1 MEERLQ
7 VRIEADIKDFQKG
20 MSQVERNLQRA
31 DQIFKQSSRSAFQLE
46 NAISK
51 LTREHRD
58 GSVGTNE
65 YRGRLAHL
73 NAELVKQRSNVDA
86 SAKELSRLNSEMRRM
101 ESSSLVAVNN
111 QTARSFEGL
120 SQNIRGS
127 RTAGLAFNQMLMAAS
142 MGSIT
147 ARGSL
152 YQLSTMFD
160 FLGRSA
166 TSAGS
171 SVRAGFAAMV
181 TGPNLLLLSI
191 TAATAAFSLYKS
203 GALGFLKTN
212 ADKKKSFE
220 DLRKELDEYRKSLDD
235 VSQQSIIGR
244 QNAQQEL
251 STLDALI
258 AQATNMAVET
268 ENRAKAVN
276 ELQKQY
282 PEYFSNLNSE
292 QGLTSEVS
300 ESLERLRNNLIETA
314 RAYAYIDKIKENS
327 IAIVDLESRAL
338 TRAAEIQEKLSSL
351 ADARLR
357 DEQRRAAMGGRGGGA
372 MALLSEESRV
382 LGEINKLLEEQT
394 ETGQQIGDLNKSNND
409 LVKQRN
415 ALLEKGVDLTSKT
428 GQELT
433 KAGNVTQAMVKN
445 LIRFSDQLD
454 YHSEKYGHII
464 SLIRR
469 GGQLTADQAV
479 EYDNLLSSLREHE
492 KQLERISNIDLDFNF
507 RVDDKSIDD
516 SYKRIS
522 EELKRTIIQVP
533 ITYVPTETVDAE
545 TQAFDEAQNKAWK
558 QMIADRERTLVR
570 FASQMESTLGRA
582 FESSIMRGDS
592 FFDAI
597 EKGFKQM
604 LARLAA
610 QLASS
615 LVLKFLGM
623 MVGGPLGGIL
633 ASGAG
638 GMGSN
643 LLGSLFGPTQTPS
656 VGIPSLGGGGNQS
669 MNINVTGVLKGSD
682 MHLQNKRAGRD
693 ADRFY
698 GIN

>member
-51 LTREHRD
+51 LSREHRE
-58 GSVGTNE
+58 GSIGTNE

-86 SAKELSRLNSEMRRM
+86 SAKELSRLNAEMRRM
-101 ESSSLVAVNN
+101 ESATMVAANR

-203 GALGFLKTN
+203 GALDFLKTN

-235 VSQQSIIGR
+235 VSQQSIVGR

-258 AQATNMAVET
+258 AQATNTAVAT

-394 ETGQQIGDLNKSNND
+394 ETGQQIGDLNKSNNN
-409 LVKQRN
+409 LVRQRN
-415 ALLEKGVDLTSKT
+415 ALLEQGVDLTSKT

-464 SLIRR
+464 SLIRQ
-469 GGQLTADQAV
+469 GGSLTADQAV
-479 EYDNLLSSLREHE
+479 EYDNLLASLREHE
-492 KQLERISNIDLDFNF
+492 KQLERISNLKFNF
-507 RVDDKSIDD
+507 DAKVDEKSIEDE
-516 SYKRIS
+516 YKKIS
-522 EELKRTIIQVP
+522 EHLSKKLIQIP
-533 ITYVPTETVDAE
+533 ITYVPVEEVDPE
-545 TQAFDEAQNKAWK
+545 TQRQDDQQNEEWHK
-558 QMIADRERTLVR
+558 MMSDREKAMVRLATQTEMTL
-570 FASQMESTLGRA
+570 SRA
-582 FESSIMRGDS
+582 FERSLTSGEN
-592 FFDAI
+592 FFDSI
-597 EKGFKQM
+597 EDGFKKL
-604 LARLAA
+604 LAN
-610 QLASS
+610 LASQIAAS
-615 LVLKFLGM
+615 LVFKFLGM
-623 MVGGPLGGIL
+623 LVGGPVGGVLGGGTGI
-633 ASGAG
+633 GAG
-638 GMGSN
+638 I
-643 LLGSLFGPTQTPS
+643 LGNLFGPTQTPS
-656 VGIPSLGGGGNQS
+656 VGIPSLGRGGSQS

-682 MHLQNKRAGRD
+682 MHLQGKRAGRD

>member
-51 LTREHRD
+51 LSREHKQ
-58 GSVGTNE
+58 GAVSNNE
-65 YRGRLAHL
+65 YRARLAHL

-86 SAKELSRLNSEMRRM
+86 SAKELSRLNAEMRRM
-101 ESSSLVAVNN
+101 ESSSVVAANN
-111 QTARSFEGL
+111 MLGRSFQDIRG
-120 SQNIRGS
+120 NIRGS
-127 RTAGLAFNQMLMAAS
+127 TGVFLEFSRVVQDAPFGIIGVGNNLQQLAVNFGIMSSNAKAAGLSMRAAFMS
-142 MGSIT
+142 MFTPMNAMIFAVSAIT
-147 ARGSL
+147 TAWTVYSMRTRKSRKD
-152 YQLSTMFD
+152 TD
-160 FLGRSA
+160 DTRSA
-166 TSAGS
+166 
-171 SVRAGFAAMV
+171 
-181 TGPNLLLLSI
+181 
-191 TAATAAFSLYKS
+191 
-203 GALGFLKTN
+203 
-212 ADKKKSFE
+212 FE
-220 DLRKELDEYRKSLDD
+220 KLREELDKYRKSLDD
-235 VSQQSIIGR
+235 VSQQSIVG
-244 QNAQQEL
+244 QHNAQKEI

-258 AQATNMAVET
+258 YQATNAAVST

-314 RAYAYIDKIKENS
+314 LAYAYIDKIKENS

-409 LVKQRN
+409 LVNQRN

-464 SLIRR
+464 SLIRQ
-469 GGQLTADQAV
+469 GGSLTADQAV

-507 RVDDKSIDD
+507 RVDNKSIED

-522 EELKRTIIQVP
+522 EELNRTIIQVP

-545 TQAFDEAQNKAWK
+545 TQAYDEAQNKAWK

-623 MVGGPLGGIL
+623 MVGGPLGGVL

-656 VGIPSLGGGGNQS
+656 VGIPGLGGGGSQS

-682 MHLQNKRAGRD
+682 MHLQGKRAGRD